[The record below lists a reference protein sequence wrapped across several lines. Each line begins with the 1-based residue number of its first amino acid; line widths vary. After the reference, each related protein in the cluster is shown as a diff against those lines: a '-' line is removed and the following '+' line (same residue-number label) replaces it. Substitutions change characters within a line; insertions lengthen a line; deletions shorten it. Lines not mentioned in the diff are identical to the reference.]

1 MASQNRNT
9 EMPVE
14 FKEWDYSPE
23 QQERFLAWVK
33 AIYAGHTGTADVRSE
48 PVNWAPPKKPLDQCK
63 VALVT
68 TGGVHLRSQ
77 KPFDILNHH
86 GDWSYREF
94 PKDVDARDL
103 MVTHGH
109 YNHGDSD
116 VDINCML
123 PIERL
128 RELQDEAFIGDIAP
142 NIYTFMGF
150 VTNPR
155 ELVEGTGL
163 EVARRLKEEGTDVAF
178 LTGG

>member
-1 MASQNRNT
+1 
-9 EMPVE
+9 MPVE
-14 FKEWDYSPE
+14 FKEWAYSPE

-33 AIYAGHTGTADVRSE
+33 AIHAGHTGTADVRSE
-48 PVNWAPPKKPLDQCK
+48 PVNWAAPKKPLDQCT

-77 KPFDILNHH
+77 KPFDILNPH

-94 PKDVDARDL
+94 PKEVAAREL

-109 YNHGDSD
+109 YNHGDAD

-128 RELQDEAFIGDIAP
+128 RELREEGLIGNIAP
-142 NIYTFMGF
+142 TIYTFMGF
-150 VTNPR
+150 VTDPQQ
-155 ELVEGTGL
+155 LVEETGL
-163 EVARRLKEEGTDVAF
+163 QVAQRLKEDGADVAF